1 MMKPVPKLPVSV
13 ERLNLTVR
21 SLSGDQ
27 RGVTGLETAIILI
40 AFVVVASVFAF
51 TVLST
56 GIFSAERGKETI
68 YAGLKEARSTIELKG
83 SVIANGVTDKT
94 LSTADSV
101 WSTSLGATVV
111 TVTRDTT
118 DKKEGTSS
126 ADIVIAASSS
136 TGLVFYDDP
145 TAPLDLSATDSISLW
160 IKAASSTVLGE
171 FELILDNSTACG
183 SSLENVDLPALVA
196 GTWKLATIAI
206 TDNSDMT
213 AIECVGLNVATDNGG
228 QTFNLDEI
236 VGQGQATNLII
247 TLTNALSGEPIDVTE
262 PADSDDD
269 ADSDSIHSLIL
280 TFSDKNQVVRD
291 VYWTQVFVGKNDGD
305 NLIESGE
312 KVELTVKLKG
322 LSNTYPVTGDTRF
335 DLELRPEDG
344 DVVVIQRT
352 MPDIIDLVMN
362 LN

>member
-1 MMKPVPKLPVSV
+1 MKPIPRSV
-13 ERLNLTVR
+13 GRINQTVR

-94 LSTADSV
+94 LSTGDTAWTASTTGEVVSIDS
-101 WSTSLGATVV
+101 
-111 TVTRDTT
+111 T
-118 DKKEGTSS
+118 DKKEGTAS
-126 ADIVIAASSS
+126 AKIIIYATTSVHMIAYFDLA
-136 TGLVFYDDP
+136 
-145 TAPLDLSATDSISLW
+145 APLDMSATDSVKLW
-160 IKAASSTVLGE
+160 IKSSVATSLGDLEIVLDDTAGCVTT
-171 FELILDNSTACG
+171 IGTLDM
-183 SSLENVDLPALVA
+183 PALVA
-196 GTWKLATIAI
+196 DTWKLAVIASTSTNANMSTIRCI
-206 TDNSDMT
+206 
-213 AIECVGLNVATDNGG
+213 GLNLVKDNGL
-228 QTFNLDEI
+228 QTVRLDNLY
-236 VGQGQATNLII
+236 GQGQATNLII
-247 TLTNALSGEPIDVTE
+247 TLTNALSGEPIDVSE
-262 PADSDDD
+262 PGDSYDDGI
-269 ADSDSIHSLIL
+269 ADSDSTHSLIL

-291 VYWTQVFVGKNDGD
+291 VYWTQAFVGNNHGD

-312 KVELTVKLKG
+312 KVELTVQLKG
-322 LSNTYPVTGDTRF
+322 LSNAFPVVGDTRF

-344 DVVVIQRT
+344 GVVVIQRT
-352 MPDIIDLVMN
+352 MPDNIDLVMN